1 MLDQA
6 VELGGLSLGLADLG
20 GLGQDGRGQGRA
32 VGGDRE
38 LWRTET
44 GFYLVTR
51 SPTTHY
57 TFRCHFLS

>member
-20 GLGQDGRGQGRA
+20 RLGKDGGAQGGA

-38 LWRTET
+38 LWRTEPV
-44 GFYLVTR
+44 FI
-51 SPTTHY
+51 
-57 TFRCHFLS
+57 